1 MKAHVDNACA
11 PILAVLIDAGFIT
24 SYPHEWTKAGKE
36 SVRASKISD
45 DIHLDAVN
53 VISRIATRDFAI
65 KQIGR
70 YWTARS
76 LDGNLEWING
86 HKRADAAHAAAEAG
100 RSSRSS
106 TKSGLA
112 ADAEAKSSTHGR
124 RTVRRATCK

>member
-1 MKAHVDNACA
+1 MKARVDDTPA

-24 SYPHEWTKAGKE
+24 SYPHEWTRDGKRA
-36 SVRASKISD
+36 VRRSPNSD
-45 DIHLDAVN
+45 GILLEAVN
-53 VISRIATRDFAI
+53 AISRSAIRDFEI

-70 YWTARS
+70 YWTAREV
-76 LDGNLEWING
+76 DGNLQWING
-86 HKRADAAHAAAEAG
+86 HKRADPAHAAAEAG

-124 RTVRRATCK
+124 RTGRRATCR